1 MRRLTMNINFCRC
14 GGMFVPLG
22 EGSHR
27 CRNCGEIS
35 KAKEDVKLKTSSEK
49 KETIVIEDNKPTLPE
64 TDNTCAKCG
73 NTRAYYWLI
82 QTRSSDEPPTQFFRC
97 TKCRHV
103 WREYK

>member
-1 MRRLTMNINFCRC
+1 MAITFCSC
-14 GGMFVPLG
+14 GGIFLPSK
-22 EGSHR
+22 EGSR
-27 CRNCGEIS
+27 CRNCGKTVES
-35 KAKEDVKLKTSSEK
+35 GTEVKLKTKSVK
-49 KETIVIEDNKPTLPE
+49 KETIVIENNEPDLPV

-97 TKCRHV
+97 TNCKHV